1 MAQQDNEAEVFAKGL
16 AAAAG
21 LGQLGHIEPDL
32 AYTMIDTVSADQA
45 VMERKFPGLGRE
57 ELLRAYDDS
66 VRDLVAADALRVGA
80 ESRATARRGEVELLA
95 QKTGID
101 VGRVEALLGGEVYT
115 TADLDDLARL
125 NSI

>member
-21 LGQLGHIEPDL
+21 LGQLGHIEPNL

-57 ELLRAYDDS
+57 DLLRAYDDS
-66 VRDLVAADALRVGA
+66 VRDLVAADVDCRERNPSLSMICYDLIEHHLYEPVC
-80 ESRATARRGEVELLA
+80 RR
-95 QKTGID
+95 QSHID
-101 VGRVEALLGGEVYT
+101 RIVPVILH
-115 TADLDDLARL
+115 
-125 NSI
+125 